1 MELDYD
7 FSDIPKEVF
16 NKMSLEELYKLIDE
30 HRVKAGLPP
39 MSQSPS
45 PFFSDSDD
53 QNTKESEEELP
64 PETRISATP
73 IGSGFVNII
82 NLDEPVRERIRRSL
96 SPPLQ
101 EPRHHDSSD
110 SDSDFDDV
118 EFIMKRPTRVPLPR
132 PPSRRQYI
140 IERSKSPIDI
150 SPVVSKHDIK
160 RKEENEILKNQIL
173 KLQNDNQTLK
183 KEKEKL
189 QFDYRLLNIKN
200 QTLESSNK
208 GVYKRLCNL
217 REQYDELQRQTNQIS
232 IPPRR
237 QYIIERPKSPIE
249 IAPVINRI
257 GDQMAI
263 ENQALKRRIFQLQT
277 DNMKGQKQ
285 IQQLQNEDQKN
296 KRYIKNLSDYTEDLC
311 TQISNLQSEN
321 SIYKKHITDQ
331 INKQNKN

>member
-1 MELDYD
+1 MIPED
-7 FSDIPKEVF
+7 FSHIPTQNSVNLIPEEAY
-16 NKMSLEELYKLIDE
+16 KMSEDPELLIKFVE
-30 HRVKAGLPP
+30 
-39 MSQSPS
+39 
-45 PFFSDSDD
+45 
-53 QNTKESEEELP
+53 EEELP

-110 SDSDFDDV
+110 SDSDFDV
-118 EFIMKRPTRVPLPR
+118 EFIMKRPPR

-150 SPVVSKHDIK
+150 APVV
-160 RKEENEILKNQIL
+160 
-173 KLQNDNQTLK
+173 
-183 KEKEKL
+183 
-189 QFDYRLLNIKN
+189 
-200 QTLESSNK
+200 
-208 GVYKRLCNL
+208 
-217 REQYDELQRQTNQIS
+217 
-232 IPPRR
+232 
-237 QYIIERPKSPIE
+237 
-249 IAPVINRI
+249 NRI
-257 GDQMAI
+257 DDQMVI

-277 DNMKGQKQ
+277 DNMNGQKQ

-321 SIYKKHITDQ
+321 SIYKKHITEQ